1 MKKTLKQTE
10 FEQIYQ
16 EYSGRIYT
24 FAMVISEGDT
34 YLSEEILQVT
44 FTKLWEHWGE
54 LKSKEKVLSYLFT
67 TAKHIFLNY
76 CNHEMVK
83 KIYSDYIQ
91 THQNYIDNYTELEND
106 AKSLEELKP
115 LYGVM
120 LTDGTSDYFFAAQG
134 RRNYYDCNLDIFNSN
149 KECPVPWSGYYW
161 TTTSVEGNASALFF
175 DLNTTRSINGFDNN
189 RAMERANAL
198 PVRCV
203 KVL

>member
-106 AKSLEELKP
+106 AKSLEEYIKTIVRQMPSVRQKVFILSRFEHK
-115 LYGVM
+115 
-120 LTDGTSDYFFAAQG
+120 
-134 RRNYYDCNLDIFNSN
+134 SN
-149 KECPVPWSGYYW
+149 KEIARMLEISEK
-161 TTTSVEGNASALFF
+161 TVEVHITLALKELR
-175 DLNTTRSINGFDNN
+175 DKLN
-189 RAMERANAL
+189 
-198 PVRCV
+198 
-203 KVL
+203 